1 MAANLRSEKGQS
13 EFLPKQKLSQM
24 YELKSGIKIGVI
36 GLITIFTPIT
46 TSAFKNHLFPDY
58 KFLDYK
64 DIVINESK
72 KLRKAGANA
81 VLVVGHLGND
91 CNISNAYG
99 KWTKD
104 SKQPDC
110 GVPNDEATK
119 LINDLPEGTIDG
131 LLQGHRHKF
140 AHHFIKGPCF
150 YTQESLTSAQ
160 STEGITSMSFT

>member
-1 MAANLRSEKGQS
+1 MS
-13 EFLPKQKLSQM
+13 
-24 YELKSGIKIGVI
+24 
-36 GLITIFTPIT
+36 TIYTPIT
-46 TSAFKNHLFPDY
+46 TNAFKNHLFPDY

-64 DIVINESK
+64 DIVVNESK

-104 SKQPDC
+104 TKQPDC
-110 GVPNDEATK
+110 GVPTDESTK
-119 LINDLPEGTIDG
+119 LISDLPDGTIDG

-140 AHHFIKGPCF
+140 AHHFIKGKC
-150 YTQESLTSAQ
+150 
-160 STEGITSMSFT
+160 